1 MQARACKSLIDFHHS
16 RITNAKKAPIIIWAA
31 DTAHLPASAC
41 MFSKGLPLPLAGGS
55 VSSDPDS
62 RVEDGS
68 AVGAGLGVW
77 AVGLGEAVVDKCAL
91 LLWLRLLPP
100 TVDVTM
106 LPVLMEVG
114 PMTIGTMICKVFPA
128 LSVVVSVM
136 VVLTVL
142 MRSSVSSLEY
152 LSVVMVVVV
161 GGVGAGAGVDVSV
174 GESVL
179 LLLSFIDECTWRVV
193 VVVCLLSSEAAE
205 YALSM
210 T

>member
-1 MQARACKSLIDFHHS
+1 
-16 RITNAKKAPIIIWAA
+16 
-31 DTAHLPASAC
+31 

-77 AVGLGEAVVDKCAL
+77 AVGLGEAVVDECAL
-91 LLWLRLLPP
+91 LLCLRLLPP

-142 MRSSVSSLEY
+142 MRFSVSSLEC
-152 LSVVMVVVV
+152 LSVVVVV